1 MSNSKPRVI
10 KDYEKLT
17 PEVQEQIK
25 LTYPNG
31 FHNHLVEYVDKAGKK
46 KKALPFEAEEY
57 YYLIRM
63 SIIEAKKI
71 ISDDDD
77 YDEDGILRDEVQEE
91 YQDKYT
97 EEGDS
102 LSNDD
107 IDPYADSDEDEDDS
121 GSKDEF

>member
-31 FHNHLVEYVDKAGKK
+31 FHNHLVEYVDKEGKK

-91 YQDKYT
+91 YQDKYS
-97 EEGDS
+97 EEESSHQMLS
-102 LSNDD
+102 LIHMRTPMMMEMTMMD
-107 IDPYADSDEDEDDS
+107 
-121 GSKDEF
+121 